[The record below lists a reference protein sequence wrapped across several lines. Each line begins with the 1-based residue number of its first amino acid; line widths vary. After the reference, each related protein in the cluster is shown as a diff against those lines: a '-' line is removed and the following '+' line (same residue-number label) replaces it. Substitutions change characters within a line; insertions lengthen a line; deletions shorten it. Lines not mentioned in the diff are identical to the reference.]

1 MTPLT
6 NTQIAPVQKD
16 AALHVRPLHRDDGH
30 LLDRIMAGMSRQS
43 RYQRFHWQK
52 PHLTE
57 SDRRFLTDVDGH
69 DHIALVAFDGGGDP
83 LAVGRAIRHKTD
95 ASGAEI
101 AVAVV
106 DASQHKGIGMDL
118 VARLAR
124 KAAAAGIERFVAHVL
139 AETGLAGALGRRGW
153 YVTGRD
159 GPVYTLEA
167 PVWRLAAG

>member
-1 MTPLT
+1 MTTLA
-6 NTQIAPVQKD
+6 APIHDD
-16 AALHVRPLHRDDGH
+16 ATVHVRALHRDDGH
-30 LLDRIMAGMSRQS
+30 LLDRIMAGMSSQS

-69 DHIALVAFDGGGDP
+69 NHIALLAFDDGGEP
-83 LAVGRAIRHKTD
+83 LGVARAIRHKTD
-95 ASGAEI
+95 SSGAEI
-101 AVAVV
+101 AAAIV
-106 DASQHKGIGMDL
+106 DASQRKGIGMDL

-124 KAAAAGIERFVAHVL
+124 RAAAAGIERFVAHVL

-159 GPVYTLEA
+159 GPVYSLEV
-167 PVWRLAAG
+167 PVWRLAAS